1 MKKSS
6 KSNVLEGIIM
16 FLAFFSNTSYAYLFR
31 SIKISR
37 LIMSTK
43 KKHTTKER
51 FKIIESAITS
61 IYVATNKLNRKV
73 EEIEK
78 QLETLIPKE
87 NE

>member
-1 MKKSS
+1 
-6 KSNVLEGIIM
+6 
-16 FLAFFSNTSYAYLFR
+16 
-31 SIKISR
+31 
-37 LIMSTK
+37 MSLK

-73 EEIEK
+73 KELEK

-87 NE
+87 DGV

>member
-1 MKKSS
+1 
-6 KSNVLEGIIM
+6 
-16 FLAFFSNTSYAYLFR
+16 
-31 SIKISR
+31 
-37 LIMSTK
+37 MSLK

-78 QLETLIPKE
+78 QLETLKP
-87 NE
+87 N